1 MQKNQEIID
10 ELKQKLKDTQEE
22 CEEKI
27 KMSQSESN
35 STIEK
40 QERQLHI
47 LQKAVETK
55 LNSAQ
60 DKKEYHLALKKLF
73 LDEISR
79 IESEH
84 VQKENNL
91 AQWKDNVM
99 IEIQQEREE
108 FNERLNDMQDAKN
121 EFEQQLMLQQ
131 EAAKQQ
137 EDGLYSRIDFLS
149 KQKDALEKKVDE
161 TTKQI
166 NSLQGSLVSKRQEST
181 TDETKWE
188 SEKQELFKSL
198 NEVSDI
204 LEDNSRIHAQQ
215 IKSMEDGYK
224 TTLEVLDK
232 RIKMVNDEKRLLEK
246 QLGGD
251 KTDFLDE
258 IEQNNQQIH
267 QLRSTNT
274 YLIGLFDERE
284 KQAASE
290 VDRMRNEVSSLQ
302 AMFDSREV
310 NYISETRKY
319 ADNLDKLHGI
329 LEKAYERIE
338 EGWDPMKNVSQA
350 LKNQVDSLQ
359 NQIQTKDDQLEQLR
373 NQVIEAQNS
382 QRKEITQ
389 TVKKFRSY
397 LTEMNQKEA
406 ENDEIYSKFLDERL
420 ENDKISRERELDD
433 MNKINDALG
442 EIDNL
447 KFKIRELEATNKHKE
462 YEELNSKYVKTQA
475 ELAHAKQ
482 NLVNYIQSLNTLEDK
497 LQAKLEDSD
506 IKLDEN
512 DEILRLRMENIRLNE
527 ENSSLV
533 NAKQLTEADL
543 NNRIE
548 NLTKKLFTKTEECEE
563 LHRKYTNLLNS
574 LNGNREEEIKS
585 WIRRQ
590 DLIKRTIEELRRQL
604 QQNIDDRNTT
614 LAMKDEEHKLTI
626 EEVKLLRTEATKLQ
640 KFWDNKFNEW
650 VHQEKTYRDEISAL
664 RDSLDSVEEYYNEA
678 AELRKAENE
687 MLAEQRRLLK
697 EKEDFYIQMTSQM
710 PNMNQ
715 SPISQSSS
723 IDFHNPNKELRDHEN
738 QQHDQKTS
746 KIINMLKQELE
757 DSHNEIKKLKD
768 QNIRRLKELEDGYE
782 KKISII
788 NEKEG
793 TAEFYNQK
801 LKNKLDETEQ
811 LYKELHNNDNIEK
824 IILRNQVKVVGKL
837 TNEKVE
843 KTLLEKE
850 NIKARLHDLTTSAE
864 LIEKEEADYK
874 SAVGKQFMQYK
885 I

>member
-10 ELKQKLKDTQEE
+10 ELKQKLKDTQME

-40 QERQLHI
+40 QERQLHV
-47 LQKAVETK
+47 LHKAVETK

-137 EDGLYSRIDFLS
+137 EDVLYSRIDFLS

>member
-121 EFEQQLMLQQ
+121 EFEHQLMLQQ

>member
-40 QERQLHI
+40 QERQLHV
-47 LQKAVETK
+47 LHKAVETK

>member
-10 ELKQKLKDTQEE
+10 ELKQKLQDTQIE

-121 EFEQQLMLQQ
+121 EFEHQLMLQQ

-137 EDGLYSRIDFLS
+137 EDVLYSRIDFLS

-251 KTDFLDE
+251 KTEFLDE

>member
-548 NLTKKLFTKTEECEE
+548 SLTKKLFTKTEECEE

-697 EKEDFYIQMTSQM
+697 EKEDFYIQTTSQM
-710 PNMNQ
+710 PNTYQ

-746 KIINMLKQELE
+746 KIISMLKQELE

>member
-99 IEIQQEREE
+99 IEMQQEREE

-548 NLTKKLFTKTEECEE
+548 SLTKKLFTKTEECEE

-697 EKEDFYIQMTSQM
+697 EKEDFYIQTTSQM
-710 PNMNQ
+710 PNTYQ

-746 KIINMLKQELE
+746 KIISMLKQELE

-874 SAVGKQFMQYK
+874 TAVGKQFMQYK

>member
-40 QERQLHI
+40 QERQLHV
-47 LQKAVETK
+47 LHKAVETK

-121 EFEQQLMLQQ
+121 EFEHQLMLQQ

-406 ENDEIYSKFLDERL
+406 ENDDIYSKFLDERL

-548 NLTKKLFTKTEECEE
+548 SLTKKLFTKTEECEE

-746 KIINMLKQELE
+746 KIISMLKQELE

-811 LYKELHNNDNIEK
+811 LYKKLHNNDNIEK

>member
-10 ELKQKLKDTQEE
+10 ELKQKLKDTQME

-40 QERQLHI
+40 QERQLHV
-47 LQKAVETK
+47 LHKAVETK

-121 EFEQQLMLQQ
+121 EFEHQLMLQQ

-548 NLTKKLFTKTEECEE
+548 SLTKKLFTKTEECEE

-746 KIINMLKQELE
+746 KIISMLKQELE

-874 SAVGKQFMQYK
+874 SAVGKQFM
-885 I
+885 

>member
-10 ELKQKLKDTQEE
+10 ELKQKLKDTQME

-40 QERQLHI
+40 QERQLHV
-47 LQKAVETK
+47 LHKAVETK

-121 EFEQQLMLQQ
+121 EFEHQLMLQQ

-548 NLTKKLFTKTEECEE
+548 SLTKKLFTKTEECEE

-697 EKEDFYIQMTSQM
+697 EKEDFYIQTTSQM
-710 PNMNQ
+710 PNTYQ

-811 LYKELHNNDNIEK
+811 LYKKLHNNDNIEK

>member
-121 EFEQQLMLQQ
+121 EFEHQLMLQQ

-406 ENDEIYSKFLDERL
+406 ENDDIYSKFLDERL

>member
-137 EDGLYSRIDFLS
+137 EDVLYSRIDFLS

-251 KTDFLDE
+251 KTNFLDE

-406 ENDEIYSKFLDERL
+406 ENDDIYSKFLDERL

-874 SAVGKQFMQYK
+874 SAVGKQFM
-885 I
+885 